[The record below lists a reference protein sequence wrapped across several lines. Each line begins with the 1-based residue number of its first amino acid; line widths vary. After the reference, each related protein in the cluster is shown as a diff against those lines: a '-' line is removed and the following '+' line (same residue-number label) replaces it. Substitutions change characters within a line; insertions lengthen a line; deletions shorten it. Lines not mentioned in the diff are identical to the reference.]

1 MGIRNMDDR
10 RLAAAIL
17 FRTHEDGRIKQTVLS
32 GMSLRQRLIDR
43 HCRSNAQQPALDGK
57 DHDENI
63 RDERDA
69 ARNRRPSP

>member
-10 RLAAAIL
+10 PPCPRNL
-17 FRTHEDGRIKQTVLS
+17 FKTHEDGRIKS

-43 HCRSNAQQPALDGK
+43 HCRSNARQPALDGK

-69 ARNRRPSP
+69 AGKRKPSP